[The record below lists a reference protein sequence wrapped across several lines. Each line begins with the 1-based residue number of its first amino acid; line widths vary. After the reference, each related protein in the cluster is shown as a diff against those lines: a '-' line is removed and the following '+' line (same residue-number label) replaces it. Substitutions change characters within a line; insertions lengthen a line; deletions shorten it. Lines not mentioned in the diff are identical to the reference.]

1 MDEQTPLILVGNKLD
16 LADERR
22 EVSWDEAEALA
33 RSWGV
38 PYVETSAKTK
48 VNVDKVY
55 FDLLSKIQQKKE
67 LAHGAGS
74 TPGGKKKKKKKKK
87 CIIL

>member
-1 MDEQTPLILVGNKLD
+1 MILVGNKQD

-22 EVSWDEAEALA
+22 EVGTDEAESRA
-33 RSWGV
+33 RAWGV

-55 FDLLSKIQQKKE
+55 FDLLSRIQHRKD
-67 LAHGAGS
+67 AMHG
-74 TPGGKKKKKKKKK
+74 PGPSKPKKKKKSR
-87 CIIL
+87 CLIL